1 MAGRRAGRRT
11 RGRCDQPRVGFDS
24 TGVGPSHTEA
34 PSPPALRPMP
44 LLLLALALQQ
54 PPAAAAQ
61 PDAPPVAR
69 IAVTP
74 AQPTVTAG
82 DSLRLVA
89 QALDAS
95 GRPTEA
101 RVLFNLAG
109 GFFEGAV
116 SRDGWVTGGSPA
128 TMVVAVSAVQPG
140 RPPVTERIEVRVVAG
155 PAVRVAVEPR
165 LGTLVA
171 GQSVP
176 LAAAGLSAQGDAG
189 PAAVMWRSA
198 NPAVARVSP
207 AGVVTAVGAGKTTLT
222 ATVGGASATVPV
234 EVVGGTVSRATLT
247 PSSTRVRQGDVVR
260 LAFSATIGGVPRT
273 SLSPVYTMS
282 GGNGQIDPDGRF
294 VAYAEGTYVVQATAG
309 PATASTIITVT
320 ERDVG
325 QQFELL
331 GKVIRSRFTTEE
343 VWVHPNGKVAYLGSG
358 SGGDVAYVI
367 DVSDPANPTVVDSL
381 VTNTRRVNDLM
392 TDAEGTILVHTRE
405 GASDRKNGI
414 VIYSLE
420 DPLHPK
426 KVSEFTETVTAGVH
440 SSFVYRDPTTRQL
453 NVFLTN
459 DGTGALHV
467 VNLDDPANPKELA
480 VWKTPRVDAGR
491 SLHDIDVQDGLL
503 YGSWWNDGLVILDV
517 GNGIKGGSP
526 SNPQF
531 VSQYKYDLD
540 KLYKRVELKGGPGYI
555 RGTHTA
561 WRHRDYV
568 FIADEV
574 FSAGFRQE
582 GRSELEQA
590 WGRLQVIDVSDITQ
604 PRAVAWWEPDYGGV
618 HNVWARADTLY
629 VGAYNGGFHAL
640 DISGELRGD
649 LKAQNRS
656 IATFRP
662 SAPDAHVPNA
672 TMTWG
677 VVVKDDRIY
686 INDMNAGLFI
696 GRITP
701 KPGRIVP

>member
-1 MAGRRAGRRT
+1 MT
-11 RGRCDQPRVGFDS
+11 F
-24 TGVGPSHTEA
+24 
-34 PSPPALRPMP
+34 
-44 LLLLALALQQ
+44 LLLSLALIQ

-61 PDAPPVAR
+61 PTVAPVAR
-69 IAVTP
+69 VVVTP
-74 AQPTVTAG
+74 AQPTVVAG
-82 DSLRLVA
+82 DSIRLA
-89 QALDAS
+89 GQALDAN
-95 GRPTEA
+95 GRPTA
-101 RVLFNLAG
+101 AAVLYNLTAG
-109 GFFEGAV
+109 RFEGTV

-128 TMVVAVSAVQPG
+128 TLVVTVSAVQPG
-140 RPPVTERIEVRVVAG
+140 RAPVTERVEVRVVAG

-176 LAAAGLSAQGDAG
+176 LVAKGISQQGDAG
-189 PAAVMWRSA
+189 PAAVLWKSA
-198 NPAVARVSP
+198 NPRVARVSP
-207 AGVVTAVGAGKTTLT
+207 GGVVTAVAAGRTTLT
-222 ATVGGASATVPV
+222 ASVGGASATVPV
-234 EVVGGTVSRATLT
+234 EVVAGAVSRATLT
-247 PSSTRVRQGDVVR
+247 PSATRVRQGDVVR
-260 LAFSATIGGVPRT
+260 LAFSATIGGVART

-294 VAYAEGTYVVQATAG
+294 VAYAEGTYVLQATAG
-309 PATASTIITVT
+309 PATASTVITVT

-331 GKVIRSRFTTEE
+331 GKVVRSRFTTEE

-367 DVSDPANPTVVDSL
+367 DVSDPANPVVADSL

-392 TDAEGTILVHTRE
+392 TDAEGKILVHTRE

-414 VIYSLE
+414 VIYTLE

-440 SSFVYRDPTTRQL
+440 SSFVYRDPKTRQL

-467 VNLDDPANPKELA
+467 INLDDPANPKELA
-480 VWKTPRVDAGR
+480 VWKTPRIDAGR

-590 WGRLQVIDVSDITQ
+590 WGRMQVIDVSDITQ
-604 PRAVAWWEPDYGGV
+604 PKAVAWWEPDYGGV

-629 VGAYNGGFHAL
+629 IGAYNGGFHAL
-640 DISGELRGD
+640 DITGELRGD

-662 SAPDAHVPNA
+662 SDPNGHVPNA

-701 KPGRIVP
+701 KPGRYVP

>member
-1 MAGRRAGRRT
+1 
-11 RGRCDQPRVGFDS
+11 
-24 TGVGPSHTEA
+24 
-34 PSPPALRPMP
+34 MP
-44 LLLLALALQQ
+44 FLLLALALQ
-54 PPAAAAQ
+54 PPAATAQ
-61 PDAPPVAR
+61 PAPVSR
-69 IAVTP
+69 VAVTP
-74 AQPTVTAG
+74 AQPTVVAG
-82 DSLRLVA
+82 DSIRLVG
-89 QALDAS
+89 QALDAN
-95 GRPTEA
+95 GRPTDA
-101 RVLFNLAG
+101 AVLYNLVAG
-109 GFFEGAV
+109 RFEGTV

-128 TMVVAVSAVQPG
+128 TLVVAVSAAQPG
-140 RPPVTERIEVRVVAG
+140 RAPVTQRVEVRVVAG
-155 PAVRVAVEPR
+155 PAVRVVVEPR

-176 LAAAGLSAQGDAG
+176 LSAKGLSAQGDAG
-189 PAAVMWRSA
+189 PAAAMWRSA

-207 AGVVTAVGAGKTTLT
+207 AGVVTAVGAGRTTLT

-234 EVVGGTVSRATLT
+234 EVVGGAVSRATLT

-260 LAFSATIGGVPRT
+260 LAFSATIGGVART

-367 DVSDPANPTVVDSL
+367 DVSDPANPVVADSL

-392 TDAEGTILVHTRE
+392 TDAEGKILVHTRE
-405 GASDRKNGI
+405 GASDRRNGI
-414 VIYSLE
+414 VIYTLE

-426 KVSEFTETVTAGVH
+426 KVSEFTATVTAGVH
-440 SSFVYRDPTTRQL
+440 SSFVYRDPKTRQL

-480 VWKTPRVDAGR
+480 VWKTPRIDAGR

-540 KLYKRVELKGGPGYI
+540 QLYKRVELKGGPGYI

-574 FSAGFRQE
+574 FGAGFRQE

-604 PRAVAWWEPDYGGV
+604 PKAVAWWEPDYGGV

-640 DISGELRGD
+640 DIAGELRGD

>member
-1 MAGRRAGRRT
+1 
-11 RGRCDQPRVGFDS
+11 
-24 TGVGPSHTEA
+24 
-34 PSPPALRPMP
+34 MP
-44 LLLLALALQQ
+44 FLLLALALQQ

-61 PDAPPVAR
+61 PDAAPVAR

-74 AQPTVTAG
+74 GQPTVIAG
-82 DSLRLVA
+82 DSLRLVG
-89 QALDAS
+89 QPLDAN
-95 GRPTEA
+95 GRPTA
-101 RVLFNLAG
+101 AAVLYNLVAG
-109 GFFEGAV
+109 RFEGTV

-140 RPPVTERIEVRVVAG
+140 RAPVTERVEVRVVAG
-155 PAVRVAVEPR
+155 PAVRVDVEPR

-176 LAAAGLSAQGDAG
+176 VTARGISAQGDAG
-189 PAAVMWRSA
+189 AAAVMWRSA
-198 NPAVARVSP
+198 DERVARVTT
-207 AGVVTAVGAGKTTLT
+207 AGVVTAVAAGKTILT
-222 ATVGGASATVPV
+222 ATEGSASTTVPV
-234 EVVGGTVSRATLT
+234 EVVGGAVTRATLT
-247 PSSTRVRQGDVVR
+247 PSATRVRQGDVVR
-260 LAFSATIGGVPRT
+260 LSFSATIGGAART
-273 SLSPVYTMS
+273 SLTPVYTMS

-309 PATASTIITVT
+309 PASASTIITVT

-325 QQFELL
+325 QEFELV
-331 GKVIRSRFTTEE
+331 GKLVRSRFTTEE
-343 VWVHPNGKVAYLGSG
+343 VWIHPNGKVAYLGSG

-367 DVSDPANPTVVDSL
+367 DISDPANPRVADSM

-405 GASDRKNGI
+405 GASDRRNGI
-414 VIYSLE
+414 VIYTLE

-426 KVSEFTETVTAGVH
+426 QVSEFTETVTAGVH
-440 SSFVYRDPTTRQL
+440 SSFVYRDPKTRQL

-480 VWKTPRVDAGR
+480 VWKTPRIDAGR

-526 SNPQF
+526 ANPQF
-531 VSQYKYDLD
+531 VSQFKYDLD
-540 KLYKRVELKGGPGYI
+540 KLYTRVELKGGPGYI

-574 FSAGFRQE
+574 FGAGFRQE

-604 PRAVAWWEPDYGGV
+604 PKSVAWWEPDYGGV

-629 VGAYNGGFHAL
+629 IGAYNGGFHAL

-677 VVVKDDRIY
+677 VVVKDDLIY
-686 INDMNAGLFI
+686 INDMYAGLFI
-696 GRITP
+696 GRIRP

>member
-1 MAGRRAGRRT
+1 
-11 RGRCDQPRVGFDS
+11 
-24 TGVGPSHTEA
+24 
-34 PSPPALRPMP
+34 
-44 LLLLALALQQ
+44 
-54 PPAAAAQ
+54 
-61 PDAPPVAR
+61 
-69 IAVTP
+69 
-74 AQPTVTAG
+74 
-82 DSLRLVA
+82 
-89 QALDAS
+89 
-95 GRPTEA
+95 
-101 RVLFNLAG
+101 
-109 GFFEGAV
+109 
-116 SRDGWVTGGSPA
+116 
-128 TMVVAVSAVQPG
+128 VQPG
-140 RPPVTERIEVRVVAG
+140 RAPVTERVEVRVLAG
-155 PAVRVAVEPR
+155 PAVRVAVEPQV
-165 LGTLVA
+165 GTLVA

-176 LAAAGLSAQGDAG
+176 LTARGISAQGDAG
-189 PAAVMWRSA
+189 TATALWRSA
-198 NPAVARVSP
+198 DERVARVSA
-207 AGVVTAVGAGKTTLT
+207 AGVVTAVGAGRTTLT
-222 ATVGGASATVPV
+222 ATVGSASTSVPV
-234 EVVGGTVSRATLT
+234 EVVGGAVSRATLT
-247 PSSTRVRQGDVVR
+247 PSATRVRQGDVVR
-260 LAFSATIGGVPRT
+260 LSFSATIGGATRT
-273 SLSPVYTMS
+273 TLTPVYTMS

-309 PATASTIITVT
+309 PASASTIITVT

-325 QQFELL
+325 QQFDLV
-331 GKVIRSRFTTEE
+331 GKLVRSRFTTEE

-367 DVSDPANPTVVDSL
+367 DISDPANPRVADSL

-405 GASDRKNGI
+405 GASDRRNGI
-414 VIYSLE
+414 VIYTLE

-440 SSFVYRDPTTRQL
+440 SSFVYRDPKTRQL

-459 DGTGALHV
+459 DGTGALHI

-480 VWKTPRVDAGR
+480 VWKTPRIDAGR

-531 VSQYKYDLD
+531 VSQFKYDLD
-540 KLYKRVELKGGPGYI
+540 KLYTRVELKGGPGYI

-574 FSAGFRQE
+574 FGAGFGQERQ
-582 GRSELEQA
+582 SELTQA

-604 PRAVAWWEPDYGGV
+604 PKSVAWWEPDHGGV

-629 VGAYNGGFHAL
+629 IGAYNGGFHAL

-649 LKAQNRS
+649 LRAQNRS

-677 VVVKDDRIY
+677 VVVKDDLIY
-686 INDMNAGLFI
+686 INDMYAGLFI

-701 KPGRIVP
+701 KPGRVVP

>member
-1 MAGRRAGRRT
+1 
-11 RGRCDQPRVGFDS
+11 
-24 TGVGPSHTEA
+24 
-34 PSPPALRPMP
+34 
-44 LLLLALALQQ
+44 
-54 PPAAAAQ
+54 
-61 PDAPPVAR
+61 
-69 IAVTP
+69 
-74 AQPTVTAG
+74 
-82 DSLRLVA
+82 
-89 QALDAS
+89 
-95 GRPTEA
+95 
-101 RVLFNLAG
+101 
-109 GFFEGAV
+109 
-116 SRDGWVTGGSPA
+116 
-128 TMVVAVSAVQPG
+128 VQPG
-140 RPPVTERIEVRVVAG
+140 RAPVTERVEVRVVAG
-155 PAVRVAVEPR
+155 PAVRVDVEPR

-176 LAAAGLSAQGDAG
+176 VTARGISAQGDAG
-189 PAAVMWRSA
+189 AAAVMWRSA
-198 NPAVARVSP
+198 DERVARVTT
-207 AGVVTAVGAGKTTLT
+207 AGVVTAVAAGKTILT
-222 ATVGGASATVPV
+222 ATEGSASTTVPV
-234 EVVGGTVSRATLT
+234 EVVGGAVTRATLT
-247 PSSTRVRQGDVVR
+247 PSATRVRQGDVVR
-260 LAFSATIGGVPRT
+260 LSFSATIGGAART
-273 SLSPVYTMS
+273 SLTPVYTMS

-309 PATASTIITVT
+309 PASASTIITVT

-325 QQFELL
+325 QEFELV
-331 GKVIRSRFTTEE
+331 GKLVRSRFTTEE
-343 VWVHPNGKVAYLGSG
+343 VWIHPNGKVAYLGSG

-367 DVSDPANPTVVDSL
+367 DISDPANPRVADSM

-405 GASDRKNGI
+405 GASDRRNGI
-414 VIYSLE
+414 VIYTLE

-426 KVSEFTETVTAGVH
+426 QVSEFTETVTAGVH
-440 SSFVYRDPTTRQL
+440 SSFVYRDPKTRQL

-480 VWKTPRVDAGR
+480 VWKTPRIDAGR

-526 SNPQF
+526 ANPQF
-531 VSQYKYDLD
+531 VSQFKYDLD
-540 KLYKRVELKGGPGYI
+540 KLYTRVELKGGPGYI

-574 FSAGFRQE
+574 FGAGFRQE

-604 PRAVAWWEPDYGGV
+604 PKSVAWWEPDYGGV

-629 VGAYNGGFHAL
+629 IGAYNGGFHAL

-677 VVVKDDRIY
+677 VVVKDDLIY
-686 INDMNAGLFI
+686 INDMYAGLFI
-696 GRITP
+696 GRIRP